1 MKLRSNLKI
10 DDMAQIG
17 QRKEDQIQEEVG
29 EDKKIKESKKEMDIN
44 KLFQILMV
52 EIGEKV
58 NKK

>member
-17 QRKEDQIQEEVG
+17 QRKEDQIQEEVR

-44 KLFQILMV
+44 KLLQILMV
-52 EIGEKV
+52 EIREKV